1 MLMFQFA
8 MLVYGLRSSP
18 MNQLVESKLLRH
30 VVTKITSRSTQRHT
44 ELGLWLS
51 WPARSFELLVLATG
65 RIPRIVKRILR
76 CQYIFSD
83 TPFLFVGF
91 VATEWGLTST
101 HWAIKNHDWNVLECL
116 GYMVYP
122 PGVIKKGEETKN
134 APWKNLSHR
143 TSSKLVDLSTIL
155 IWFPEAKHYFPE
167 KKPLVTATG
176 WKFWRGGWNI
186 RWMESHML
194 HGAGIF
200 TYITGSFFS
209 GKCRKIFQH
218 HGDWW
223 NV

>member
-1 MLMFQFA
+1 MPIYF
-8 MLVYGLRSSP
+8 
-18 MNQLVESKLLRH
+18 
-30 VVTKITSRSTQRHT
+30 
-44 ELGLWLS
+44 LGHPLS
-51 WPARSFELLVLATG
+51 FCGICGNWMGTYEYSLGYKE
-65 RIPRIVKRILR
+65 PR
-76 CQYIFSD
+76 
-83 TPFLFVGF
+83 
-91 VATEWGLTST
+91 
-101 HWAIKNHDWNVLECL
+101 LECL
-116 GYMVYP
+116 GMSWIHGIP
-122 PGVIKKGEETKN
+122 SGVIKKGEETKN

-186 RWMESHML
+186 RWMESHMI